1 MTRLN
6 QQVAYFIEK
15 GLYSEAEEVFLAAL
29 SNLEKTGACDRSELT
44 SIEQSLACLY
54 VAQGDYD
61 RAEATYR
68 SAYEGMLQS
77 GDNDPALAVL
87 LGNFAAFYMMTD
99 RLSLAEDFLIESVS
113 ILEANEDLTDELSA
127 SLNSLAEC
135 YRRSGKLSEAE
146 EMLMRSVELAEAN
159 GCPNDMAICM
169 NNMAHFFITTG
180 RFAEAEPYLNRAL
193 ERMDVGHLDYP
204 SVLNNLAFVFHWK
217 RDFLAAAALLSR
229 ALRLLQISGRSSLPL
244 VATIVS
250 NIATLNPGG
259 ESLDDIEHLYRQA
272 LTVMHDSVGLEHPDS
287 AILLSNLAPVHIRRN
302 NLTAA
307 QDLLTWAGD
316 ILADLGCVDDKV
328 AYVILGMANT
338 CAARQ
343 QFTEAEL
350 LFKAVLWGFES
361 MHAETQSGYL
371 FCLSQLTILYHQWNR
386 PAQRDEVLDTA
397 LNLLGARASTSSDFD
412 NLEVIGILADLSF
425 TCEQYEQA
433 QALYKRAVA
442 AMSIKDNSGALL
454 DELGEVTRD

>member
-1 MTRLN
+1 MTGLN
-6 QQVAYFIEK
+6 QQVADLIDK
-15 GLYSEAEEVFLAAL
+15 GLYSEAEEVFLSAL
-29 SNLEKTGACDRSELT
+29 RDPGKRGECELP

-68 SAYEGMLQS
+68 TAYERMLQS

-87 LGNFAAFYMMTD
+87 LGNFATFYMMTD

-113 ILEANEDLTDELSA
+113 ILGANEDLTDELSA
-127 SLNSLAEC
+127 CLSSLAEC

-146 EMLMRSVELAEAN
+146 DILKRSVELAEAG
-159 GCPNDMAICM
+159 GCPNNMAICM

-180 RFAEAEPYLNRAL
+180 RFAEAEPFLNKAL

-217 RDFLAAAALLSR
+217 RDYLAAAALLSR
-229 ALRLLQISGRSSLPL
+229 ALRLLQISGRTSLPI

-250 NIATLNPGG
+250 NIIK
-259 ESLDDIEHLYRQA
+259 SLASGVQCSNVEHLYRQA
-272 LTVMHDSVGLEHPDS
+272 LTVMHESVGLEHPDS
-287 AILLSNLAPVHIRRN
+287 AILLSNLAHVHIRRN

-328 AYVILGMANT
+328 AYAILGMANT

-350 LFKAVLWGFES
+350 LFKAVLRAFER
-361 MHAETQSGYL
+361 MHAETQIGYL

-397 LNLLGARASTSSDFD
+397 LNLLGSRSATSSDFD

-433 QALYKRAVA
+433 QALYKRADA
-442 AMSIKDNSGALL
+442 AMSMNDVNIVPIAL
-454 DELGEVTRD
+454 